1 LVTVPPQHMENF
13 SRPLEMMQYQQ
24 HKPFT
29 DTISCLK
36 AEPFLKMSRWQHSM
50 GKSPYSIWPK
60 INSQNDCW
68 LTPSVVGLSLE
79 CRTVRASFLSSC
91 RHLNPL
97 CQASVA
103 RPERFRALSP
113 ACTVLSR
120 KISVL
125 HLPLN
130 EFTHEMLHLLFVLCI
145 YCL

>member
-1 LVTVPPQHMENF
+1 MLHNIYNLISTKIFFMYILTVNSVSTYF
-13 SRPLEMMQYQQ
+13 NSLGVSRKFAL
-24 HKPFT
+24 
-29 DTISCLK
+29 D
-36 AEPFLKMSRWQHSM
+36 AV
-50 GKSPYSIWPK
+50 
-60 INSQNDCW
+60 

-79 CRTVRASFLSSC
+79 CRTVRESFLSSY
-91 RHLNPL
+91 RHLNPP
-97 CQASVA
+97 CRASVA

-120 KISVL
+120 KIYVL